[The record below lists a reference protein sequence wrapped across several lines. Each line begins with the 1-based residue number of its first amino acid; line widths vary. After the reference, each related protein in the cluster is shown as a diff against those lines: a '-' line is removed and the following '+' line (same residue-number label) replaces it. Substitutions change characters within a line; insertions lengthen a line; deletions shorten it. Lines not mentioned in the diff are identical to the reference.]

1 MKLIIIL
8 IILIFI
14 LLYVYNI
21 TIDTFDSMTTT
32 SSGADN
38 SDKNWWFKSDDIEL
52 DKPII
57 EKNNIKLSWL
67 KPVSLIIDEYFI
79 VLEKG
84 KNVNITSSS
93 SAEESIFWDVSKKQ
107 VFTYKNND
115 IVINYYIGNIDDG
128 TYKVYLMYTNSDG
141 DVITSELDHMFE
153 IAHDSKT
160 QVESNSG
167 GHSDNTEIQYDIIKD
182 KLYEFNPIKDN
193 YYINIY

>member
-21 TIDTFDSMTTT
+21 TIDTFDSGDKTTP

-38 SDKNWWFKSDDIEL
+38 SDENWWFESNDIKL

-57 EKNNIKLSWL
+57 EKNNVKLSWL
-67 KPVSLIIDEYFI
+67 KPFSLNIDEYFI
-79 VLEKG
+79 VLK
-84 KNVNITSSS
+84 KNN
-93 SAEESIFWDVSKKQ
+93 KKQ
-107 VFTYKNND
+107 IFTYKNND
-115 IVINYYIGNIDDG
+115 VFINYYIGNIDDG
-128 TYKVYLMYTNSDG
+128 TYKVSLMYKIKNDDEESQI
-141 DVITSELDHMFE
+141 ITSLSDHTFTIE
-153 IAHDSKT
+153 HDSGTQMESKT
-160 QVESNSG
+160 VVQ
-167 GHSDNTEIQYDIIKD
+167 TENNVDVQYSIIKD